1 MLVDVLSLC
10 CMRCFFKNCK
20 KSALAANCAM
30 IVGSVTSV
38 VFEITGITF
47 LSLPGA
53 AVGTIANFIVFSLVT
68 LLDPKATIKS
78 L

>member
-1 MLVDVLSLC
+1 
-10 CMRCFFKNCK
+10 
-20 KSALAANCAM
+20 M